1 MLKNS
6 VTYLGPNID
15 FLATDISERCLHASG
30 ANTLLNEHIN
40 PEVITLISRWRS
52 DKMLQYLH
60 VQNIN
65 LMKYY
70 AACMLQ
76 HGDYNIIPTQC
87 VPMK

>member
-15 FLATDISERCLHASG
+15 FLFTDISERCLRASG
-30 ANTLLNEHIN
+30 ANALLNEHID

-60 VQNIN
+60 VQNRN
-65 LMKYY
+65 LMKDY
-70 AACMLQ
+70 AARMLQ
-76 HGDYNIIPTQC
+76 HGNYNIIPNQC